1 MENIDDLIVNAQP
14 SPQDS
19 NSAVAPSV
27 PQNSDPNDI
36 SDLVVD
42 PSTAPSGAEDI
53 SDLVVAPA
61 QPQSSLGEMTGAA
74 LESGGRGAMTSTGFI
89 GGAIAGTKAG
99 VAMAPFAGPAAPFV
113 PFVTGLAGAVGG
125 AVLGDELAE
134 SMGLRAPSDLPQDL
148 RPAGYFGESLFGS
161 VPFMGLPYGLAAS
174 NYRAADTVT
183 GRFLNT
189 IIETAARKP
198 KQFAVAE
205 VSAATSAAIASGF
218 AEQIAP
224 GQTGVR
230 VGAEVAGGVLNP
242 TRMAIWGTN
251 FTINTIKRAH
261 QSLSQS
267 GRETAAGQLMSQM
280 AALANEDPA
289 ILARVLQEQ
298 TILDS
303 KGNPVQLTAAQI
315 TGSEALIGLEKYLS
329 KVDPQFGAQTEQKAK
344 EALDIIRGS
353 IVTLRGTGD
362 SKALEEAAKLQSAY
376 FKVLIQARVDTAV
389 NDAVTAASKI
399 TADTPEARAEINRQA
414 RDLIT
419 NAITES
425 RKAETELWNA
435 VDGARSVDFANL
447 QTAYDEI
454 VGDLLPEIVNE
465 KTPKIVRDFLKR
477 VGTPP
482 EPEQTLLILPENIG
496 RDVSVDIP
504 GTNVSEMR
512 QLRSELL
519 DLARQS
525 TNAGEFGQ
533 ARIYNNLAE
542 AVLDDLDAAF
552 AQSGDTAYQAAR
564 QFSKDLNETFTRSFV
579 GKVTASGRYGSR
591 IMPEMTLTKA
601 LATGKDAAA
610 IQLQELEEAT
620 RFMVTRGF
628 GDPGSVTEMM
638 VAQERI
644 IRLSIAESIN
654 AKTGKI
660 DSTKLSKF
668 IRDNPVLMNRF
679 PEIRDDL
686 QKAIGAENVRINM
699 ENLAKRQNTIIEQTK
714 AFTNIAKAGQ
724 LTVADRMLVS
734 LNQEKDLMEMIK
746 VARVGGRSLDGA
758 KITPEQATE
767 GLKLAVIDAAL
778 RKATDRITGE
788 MNLASFKAF
797 LFDPSVPGRKAPID
811 IMKENG
817 VIPAETVNNM
827 RKLLDAA
834 ERIERTQARNV
845 GVGMD
850 VSESAGDMVVSLMA
864 RLTGSIVA
872 SAGTRTTGAGANSI
886 IIHGAAARFAD
897 NIAKKLPLKARQKI
911 LIEAMND
918 PQKAALLLDKVGN
931 PYEAAMRT
939 RQINAW
945 FIQSGIVTAKEIM
958 AADEPEATMDQPGFL
973 RQPRQ

>member
-1 MENIDDLIVNAQP
+1 MNEEDVVSPETTKADPFQAAGLIPAGT
-14 SPQDS
+14 
-19 NSAVAPSV
+19 
-27 PQNSDPNDI
+27 I
-36 SDLVVD
+36 S
-42 PSTAPSGAEDI
+42 
-53 SDLVVAPA
+53 
-61 QPQSSLGEMTGAA
+61 QPQEAASASSVFETEGLIPAGNISEQYGDQQSPTLGQMTGAA
-74 LESGGRGAMTSTGFI
+74 IETGGRGAMASTGFI

-99 VAMAPFAGPAAPFV
+99 VVMAPFAGPLAPAV

-174 NYRAADTVT
+174 NYRAADTVA
-183 GRFLNT
+183 GRYLNT
-189 IIETAARKP
+189 IIDTAKKRP
-198 KQFAVAE
+198 VRFGVAE
-205 VSAATSAAIASGF
+205 VSAATSAATAAGL

-224 GQTGVR
+224 GETGIR
-230 VGAEVAGGVLNP
+230 IGAEVAGGVLNP
-242 TRMAIWGTN
+242 TRMAITSIDYA
-251 FTINTIKRAH
+251 TRTVSRVA
-261 QSLSQS
+261 QSLSAS
-267 GRETAAGQLMSQM
+267 GRETAAGEMLSQM

-289 ILARVLQEQ
+289 ILARILQEQ
-298 TILDS
+298 TLIVDG
-303 KGNPVQLTAAQI
+303 KEIPLTSAQI
-315 TGSEALIGLEKYLS
+315 TGSEALIGLEKYLAD
-329 KVDPQFGAQTEQKAK
+329 VDPAFGAQSQQKAK

-362 SKALEEAAKLQSAY
+362 PTALEEAAKLQSAY
-376 FKVLIQARVDTAV
+376 FKTLIQARVDTAF
-389 NDAVTAASKI
+389 NEAVTAASKI

-435 VDGARSVDFANL
+435 VDGTREVDFANL

-477 VGTPP
+477 IGTPP

-525 TNAGEFGQ
+525 TNSGEYGQ

-552 AQSGDTAYQAAR
+552 TESGDTAYQTAR
-564 QFSKDLNETFTRSFV
+564 QFSKDFNETFTRSFV
-579 GKVTASGRYGSR
+579 GKVTSSGRYGNR
-591 IMPEMTLTKA
+591 IMPELTLIKA
-601 LATGKDAAA
+601 LATGKEAGA

-620 RFMVTRGF
+620 RFMVTQGF
-628 GDPGSVTEMM
+628 GDPSSVREMM
-638 VAQERI
+638 TAQERI
-644 IRLSIAESIN
+644 IRLAAAEGID

-660 DSTKLSKF
+660 NPKQLNKF
-668 IRDNPVLMNRF
+668 IKDNPVLMNRF

-686 QKAIGAENVRINM
+686 QRAIKADDARLAM
-699 ENLAKRQNTIIEQTK
+699 ESLAKRQNLTMEKTK
-714 AFTNIAKAGQ
+714 AFTNIAKVGQ
-724 LTVADRMLVS
+724 LTAADRMLIS
-734 LNQEKDLMEMIK
+734 MNQEQDLMNMIN
-746 VARVGGRSLDGA
+746 VAKVGGRTIDGMQV
-758 KITPEQATE
+758 TPQQATE
-767 GLKLAVIDAAL
+767 GLRLSVLDAAM
-778 RKATDRITGE
+778 RRSTNRTTGE
-788 MNLASFKAF
+788 MNIGSFKGY
-797 LFDPSVPGRKAPID
+797 LFESSVPGRKAPIE
-811 IMKENG
+811 MMQENG
-817 VIPAETVNNM
+817 VISSDEVNNI
-827 RKLLDAA
+827 RKLIDAA
-834 ERIERTQARNV
+834 ERIQRSQAASGM
-845 GVGMD
+845 GVD
-850 VSESAGDMVVSLMA
+850 ASEDAGDMVLSLVA
-864 RLTGSIVA
+864 RLTGSMAAGVMTRT
-872 SAGTRTTGAGANSI
+872 AGTGGNSI

-897 NIAKKLPLKARQKI
+897 NITKKLPVKARQQI